1 MTTPSAEAISEG
13 SARTRVGPSDD
24 PAQAPI
30 ARTLGIVR
38 PAAGRLVLASLL
50 GAGAVG
56 AAIGLMGTSAWLI
69 SRAAQHPTESVL
81 AVAIVGVQFFGLSRG
96 FFRYGERLVGHDAA
110 FRALADLRVRVY
122 RSLERL
128 APSGLPAFRSG
139 DLLARVV
146 ADVDSLQ
153 DLMLRVLPP
162 FVIAVTVGAATVA
175 LVWWILPAAGLV
187 LLVSLLLAA
196 ILCPYLTGMLARRRE
211 SRSAAARGELTAS
224 VVDLIDGASEL
235 IVYGQTDTQLDRI
248 GLADAELTSI
258 AAASAT
264 TTGIGLGLTT
274 LFAGLATWGALVV
287 GVPAVHSGR
296 LGGVY
301 LAVIALIPLAAF
313 ELVVNLPVA
322 TQALQRTRRAAARV
336 FAITDAPVPVDDPT
350 DPVPLP
356 GPPYGLEARSVWAGY
371 PGDRSPVLRGVDL
384 TLAPGQ
390 RLAVIGASGAGK
402 SSLAATFLRFL
413 PYDSGSVC
421 LEKTE
426 LDRLAGDDVRS
437 VVGMVGQDAHMF
449 DTTLAENLR
458 VGRRSASDADLDEVL
473 NRVGL
478 ADWLSGLPKGLQTE
492 VGQNGG
498 RLSSGQRQR
507 VAVARALLADFPVLV
522 LDEPVEHLDPLA
534 ADALTADLLAL
545 TSGRSTVLITHRLAG
560 LESVDEILMMA
571 EGHVVERGTHD
582 ELLALGGRYC
592 ELWWDEMRTEREG
605 MEADLRTTVPESELD
620 PGMASE
626 GTIET

>member
-1 MTTPSAEAISEG
+1 MTTLGAAATSEATAQ
-13 SARTRVGPSDD
+13 ARSGISDD
-24 PAQAPI
+24 PAVAPV

-69 SRAAQHPTESVL
+69 SRAAQHPSESVL

-122 RSLERL
+122 RSLEGL

-153 DLMLRVLPP
+153 DLMLRVMPP
-162 FVIAVTVGAATVA
+162 FVIAVTVGTATVA
-175 LVWWILPAAGLV
+175 LVWWLLPAAGLV
-187 LLVSLLLAA
+187 LLASLLLAA

-211 SRSAAARGELTAS
+211 ALSAAARGELTAS

-235 IVYGQTDTQLDRI
+235 IVYGATDAQLDRI

-274 LFAGLATWGALVV
+274 LFAGLATWGGLVV
-287 GVPAVHSGR
+287 GVPAVHAGH
-296 LGGVY
+296 LDGVY
-301 LAVIALIPLAAF
+301 LAVIALVPLAAF

-336 FAITDAPVPVDDPT
+336 FALTDAPVPVVDPAV
-350 DPVPLP
+350 PVSLL
-356 GPPYGLEARSVWAGY
+356 GSPYGLEARSVWAGY

-384 TLAPGQ
+384 TLDPGQ
-390 RLAVIGASGAGK
+390 RVAVIGASGAGK
-402 SSLAATFLRFL
+402 SSLAATLLRFL
-413 PYDSGSVC
+413 PYQSGSVW

-426 LDRLAGDDVRS
+426 LDRLAGDDVRK
-437 VVGMVGQDAHMF
+437 VLGLVGQEAHMF

-458 VGRRSASDADLDEVL
+458 IGKRSASDAALKEVL
-473 NRVGL
+473 IRVGL
-478 ADWLSGLPKGLQTE
+478 ADWLHDLPKGLETY
-492 VGQNGG
+492 VGRNGG
-498 RLSSGQRQR
+498 RISSGQRQR
-507 VAVARALLADFPVLV
+507 VAVGRALLADFPVLV

-534 ADALTADLLAL
+534 ADAMTADLLTL

-560 LESVDEILMMA
+560 LESVDEILVMA
-571 EGHVVERGTHD
+571 EGEVVERGTHD

-605 MEADLRTTVPESELD
+605 MEADLRKNVPESVLD
-620 PGMASE
+620 RGVASE
-626 GTIET
+626 GTIEA

>member
-1 MTTPSAEAISEG
+1 
-13 SARTRVGPSDD
+13 
-24 PAQAPI
+24 
-30 ARTLGIVR
+30 
-38 PAAGRLVLASLL
+38 
-50 GAGAVG
+50 
-56 AAIGLMGTSAWLI
+56 
-69 SRAAQHPTESVL
+69 
-81 AVAIVGVQFFGLSRG
+81 
-96 FFRYGERLVGHDAA
+96 
-110 FRALADLRVRVY
+110 
-122 RSLERL
+122 
-128 APSGLPAFRSG
+128 
-139 DLLARVV
+139 
-146 ADVDSLQ
+146 
-153 DLMLRVLPP
+153 
-162 FVIAVTVGAATVA
+162 VTVGTATVA

-211 SRSAAARGELTAS
+211 ARSAVARGELTAS

-248 GLADAELTSI
+248 GRADAELTSI

-274 LFAGLATWGALVV
+274 LFAGLASWGGLVV

-301 LAVIALIPLAAF
+301 LAVIALVPLAAF

-336 FAITDAPVPVDDPT
+336 FAVTDAPVPVGDPT

-356 GPPYGLEARSVWAGY
+356 GAPYGLEARSVWAGY
-371 PGDRSPVLRGVDL
+371 PGDRSLVLRGVDL

-390 RLAVIGASGAGK
+390 RVAVIGASGAGK
-402 SSLAATFLRFL
+402 SSLAATLLRFL
-413 PYDSGSVC
+413 PYESGSVC
-421 LEKTE
+421 LGKTE
-426 LDRLAGDDVRS
+426 LRRLAGDDVRS
-437 VVGMVGQDAHMF
+437 VLGMVGQDAHMF
-449 DTTLAENLR
+449 DTTVAENLR
-458 VGRRSASDADLDEVL
+458 IGRRSASDADLEEVL
-473 NRVGL
+473 TRVGL
-478 ADWLSGLPKGLQTE
+478 ADWVHGLPKGLATE
-492 VGQNGG
+492 VGRNGG

-507 VAVARALLADFPVLV
+507 VAVGRALLADFPVLV

-560 LESVDEILMMA
+560 LESVDEVLLMA
-571 EGHVVERGTHD
+571 GGQVVERGTHD
-582 ELLALGGRYC
+582 DLLALGGRYC

-605 MEADLRTTVPESELD
+605 MEADLRTRVPGSSLDTTV
-620 PGMASE
+620 ASE
-626 GTIET
+626 RAIEG